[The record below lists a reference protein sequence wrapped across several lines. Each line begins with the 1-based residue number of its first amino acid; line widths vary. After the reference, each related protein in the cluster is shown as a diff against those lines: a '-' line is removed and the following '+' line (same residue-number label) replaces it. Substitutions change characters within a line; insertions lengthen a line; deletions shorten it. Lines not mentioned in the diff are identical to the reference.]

1 MNNGSR
7 FPFRREGDERISSG
21 NAGIHVQFRLDV
33 FARKALFRVNRFFPP
48 FNRERE
54 RERKFVSLDK
64 IATLDGILNDIA
76 TTDVSKE
83 FERSLFFFARS
94 PLNYSNY

>member
-1 MNNGSR
+1 MDPVFLFDARGTSE
-7 FPFRREGDERISSG
+7 FRVEML
-21 NAGIHVQFRLDV
+21 GIHVQFRLDV
-33 FARKALFRVNRFFPP
+33 FARKALFCVNRFFPP